1 MLSYL
6 WVEPVSLPYVFHCIP
21 ISAVI
26 CANLP
31 NGIHSAYI
39 PESYSDL
46 GLGRVEDLPIHVGS
60 FPMAFTTYS
69 HTVPV
74 FVTILF
80 LRVRAVSPKL
90 NLSSTPWTRR
100 ASGFSVRPTVSFPLP
115 RAPGTCISWRRLL
128 SFCHCY
134 FS

>member
-69 HTVPV
+69 HTVSV

-80 LRVRAVSPKL
+80 FTS
-90 NLSSTPWTRR
+90 
-100 ASGFSVRPTVSFPLP
+100 
-115 RAPGTCISWRRLL
+115 
-128 SFCHCY
+128 
-134 FS
+134 

>member
-46 GLGRVEDLPIHVGS
+46 GLGSVEDLPIHVGS
-60 FPMAFTTYS
+60 FPMAFTT
-69 HTVPV
+69 TA
-74 FVTILF
+74 ILF
-80 LRVRAVSPKL
+80 QFSLQYFFYELGLLA
-90 NLSSTPWTRR
+90 LSST
-100 ASGFSVRPTVSFPLP
+100 
-115 RAPGTCISWRRLL
+115 
-128 SFCHCY
+128 
-134 FS
+134 